1 MSLAECLTEAPVA
14 QSKSVPEVSVVTP
27 GEAFKPT
34 PLGELSSVRAHLE
47 ATGGVL
53 VLECGCFMRVHPEAL
68 KTLPMQSIVD
78 ALCETM
84 GCCAHQH
91 VQH

>member
-1 MSLAECLTEAPVA
+1 MSEAACLSEVPVTS
-14 QSKSVPEVSVVTP
+14 SKQVPEASAVTSREGLDP
-27 GEAFKPT
+27 MR
-34 PLGELSSVRAHLE
+34 LGELSSVRAHLE

-53 VLECGCFMRVHPEAL
+53 VLECGCFMRVHPDAL
-68 KTLPMQSIVD
+68 KTLPTQTIVD

>member
-1 MSLAECLTEAPVA
+1 MSEAACLSEVPVTSPKQAVRAPPVTDAEGFRAM
-14 QSKSVPEVSVVTP
+14 Q
-27 GEAFKPT
+27 
-34 PLGELSSVRAHLE
+34 LGELSSVRAHLE

-68 KTLPMQSIVD
+68 KTLPMQKIVD

-84 GCCAHQH
+84 GCCAHRH